1 MTWIPVLVFLLVLL
15 AGVGGY
21 FLLFVGRSDKA
32 EIKKRISLLELRT
45 LREEDIPEV
54 LKEEVLSE
62 VPLLNRLLS
71 RLKSA
76 VRIDRRLRQADM
88 KMRVGTFVLLSLALF
103 AAGVT
108 AGKILHWPTIF
119 ALVAGLG
126 LMAVPNIVVD
136 VKRRLR
142 LKRFMNYF

>member
-1 MTWIPVLVFLLVLL
+1 MTWIAVIIFLLVLL
-15 AGVGGY
+15 AGVGGA
-21 FLLFVGRSDKA
+21 FLLFGGGSDKA
-32 EIKKRISLLELRT
+32 EVKKRISLLELRT
-45 LREEDIPEV
+45 LQKEDLPEV

-71 RLKSA
+71 GIRTA

-103 AAGVT
+103 AAGLI
-108 AGKILHWPTIF
+108 AGKILHWPTVF
-119 ALVAGLG
+119 ALIVGLG